1 MKIMKEFEFGREL
14 VVFQTVGQ
22 LRELL
27 KNYSDHEPVTICG
40 TPGIFYYDE
49 NTDSVLLE
57 TMDSGGYEVVD
68 EYMEAAGGQE
78 YMDF

>member
-1 MKIMKEFEFGREL
+1 MMNDFEFEETIPF
-14 VVFQTVGQ
+14 FTTVGT
-22 LRELL
+22 LHALL
-27 KNYSDHEPVTICG
+27 KNYSDDTPITVCG
-40 TPGIFYYDE
+40 TPGLFYADE
-49 NTDSVLLE
+49 EQKCILLE